1 MLTYIL
7 LLLLASASA
16 IARTWHRNIAIANA
30 AGPTGLA
37 ALCFLRDAKRE
48 DKSCADLNV
57 CAIVRSEEEAVQC
70 RQAVCGAL
78 ACGGTVRDQCLYSF
92 PTLTTSTALSSM
104 YNGNVVDRLVE
115 ALNGCTTLVILL
127 DEIHPTLDAS
137 TQENAMV
144 RVPPVVSAETTR
156 CLDEGLRLIDA
167 AAAASSV
174 QHVILQSALGAS
186 DSSFSMLQTARMG
199 GSEHLSLR
207 RKLEEHLESYS
218 QRGVVTPTA
227 PLRHTILQA
236 APYASPLQIA
246 ERRDADAGEAD
257 ALVAAPPLTSPEALA
272 HSAVEAALYTRPNTL
287 ARRVTRR
294 VVCAGESS

>member
-1 MLTYIL
+1 
-7 LLLLASASA
+7 
-16 IARTWHRNIAIANA
+16 
-30 AGPTGLA
+30 
-37 ALCFLRDAKRE
+37 
-48 DKSCADLNV
+48 
-57 CAIVRSEEEAVQC
+57 
-70 RQAVCGAL
+70 
-78 ACGGTVRDQCLYSF
+78 
-92 PTLTTSTALSSM
+92 
-104 YNGNVVDRLVE
+104 
-115 ALNGCTTLVILL
+115 
-127 DEIHPTLDAS
+127 
-137 TQENAMV
+137 MV
-144 RVPPVVSAETTR
+144 RVPSVVSAETTR

-246 ERRDADAGEAD
+246 ERRDAEAGEAD

>member
-1 MLTYIL
+1 M
-7 LLLLASASA
+7 
-16 IARTWHRNIAIANA
+16 
-30 AGPTGLA
+30 
-37 ALCFLRDAKRE
+37 
-48 DKSCADLNV
+48 

-104 YNGNVVDRLVE
+104 YNGNVADRLVE

-236 APYASPLQIA
+236 APYARAHCKSPSGAMQM
-246 ERRDADAGEAD
+246 
-257 ALVAAPPLTSPEALA
+257 P
-272 HSAVEAALYTRPNTL
+272 
-287 ARRVTRR
+287 ARRMRLLPRRRSPRPKLWRTARSRRHCTRGQTR
-294 VVCAGESS
+294 SRGE